1 MLSNLKCR
9 HKVLLPLGTH
19 PIHRCFAAHVTGY
32 VLGENPLAGV
42 KPMNKAALGSAS
54 VFRKR
59 TVRYFS

>member
-9 HKVLLPLGTH
+9 YKALVPLGTR
-19 PIHRCFAAHVTGY
+19 PVHRCFAVHGTGY

-42 KPMNKAALGSAS
+42 KPMNKAAPGSAS
-54 VFRKR
+54 MFRKR